1 MVLIFLQT
9 ATGGSFCSFT
19 DGGQPGGS
27 AFVPMTSGAC
37 IVPQN
42 LSGQV
47 YVHITNAAPLTGV
60 LTDAITIAGPMVVV
74 IS

>member
-1 MVLIFLQT
+1 V
-9 ATGGSFCSFT
+9 A
-19 DGGQPGGS
+19 
-27 AFVPMTSGAC
+27 MTSGAC

-74 IS
+74 VS